1 MKHTVY
7 LSIGSN
13 SGNRV
18 DNIKRSIA
26 RLNNKID
33 CQLENISAVYDTDP
47 QGFESDNNF
56 FNIVVKA
63 TTSLSPSQFLMR
75 THNIEDQIGRK
86 RSKSGKYEDRV
97 IDVDI
102 LLYDDLVSDSPELT
116 LPHPRMHTRPF
127 VMVPLCEIAS
137 HVEHPTLK
145 KQFSEI
151 LKELGDTSD
160 CLRKSSEVIKYE

>member
-13 SGNRV
+13 MGNRA
-18 DNIKRSIA
+18 DNIKRCVA

-33 CQLENISAVYDTDP
+33 CVIENASCVYDTDP

-56 FNIVVKA
+56 LNIAVKA
-63 TTSLSPSQFLMR
+63 STSLSPPQFLMR
-75 THNIEDQIGRK
+75 ILNIEQQIGRK
-86 RSKSGKYEDRV
+86 RSKVNKCEDRV

-102 LLYDDLVSDSPELT
+102 LLYDNLVTESEELT
-116 LPHPRMHTRPF
+116 LPHPRMHKRPF

-137 HVEHPTLK
+137 HIEHPGLK

-151 LKELGDTSD
+151 LKDLGDTSG
-160 CLRKSSEVIKYE
+160 CLRRSSETISYE